1 MSESSSSSSKNDE
14 NSSTQESSST
24 TKLNVEDE
32 IQEGKDEMLDEIA
45 KEDDVVVA
53 DETVAEKKKKVEE
66 SSSEVSTKDED
77 NEVEITPAEKR
88 DAELGVTGEEEET
101 EEEKGCGNQTEGY
114 VTSDGPFLNL
124 RPPSDSPARMNTIVT
139 FDIPPAVERFSL
151 PPQGST
157 SSENSTESFARTT
170 MKDFGSLAGFNTAWG
185 GGSTTE
191 EQDSRKRPRAQTDS
205 PPHSDKTKVKRDH
218 SLERKRKIK
227 TSLDGKG
234 KKKRAH
240 QTVDRIVAVIRDDF
254 DPITY
259 THLHLAADIIH
270 SEIAD
275 EVWLMPT
282 VLVLNDEK
290 QTNIRDRL
298 IMCHLA
304 VNSFFGSDFPVKVSS
319 YAMDYPKKETRD
331 MISEGLKTQHPF
343 THFRFV
349 VTTENFKD
357 VQRTTFGTSDL
368 DLETPILLIPT
379 KDSREVLD
387 SEVEEFSDCIVFE
400 SNDGVTSGNIPS
412 LASASKAVKLRMKL
426 DEEPLPSAD
435 PTTPKNSSIADD
447 STPKKTIIDFD
458 RSFRDKNKQ
467 FKSKI
472 ARCHGFVPPSVLKY
486 LERYG
491 EETSWQYF

>member
-1 MSESSSSSSKNDE
+1 
-14 NSSTQESSST
+14 
-24 TKLNVEDE
+24 V
-32 IQEGKDEMLDEIA
+32 
-45 KEDDVVVA
+45 
-53 DETVAEKKKKVEE
+53 
-66 SSSEVSTKDED
+66 
-77 NEVEITPAEKR
+77 TPAER
-88 DAELGVTGEEEET
+88 QDAELGVSHAEDEDGGT
-101 EEEKGCGNQTEGY
+101 EEKGCGNQTGENLGY

-139 FDIPPAVERFSL
+139 FDIPAVERFSL
-151 PPQGST
+151 PPSNINSST
-157 SSENSTESFARTT
+157 ANTTSTTTNTKRTS
-170 MKDFGSLAGFNTAWG
+170 MKEFGSLTGFNSAWG
-185 GGSTTE
+185 GNTE
-191 EQDSRKRPRAQTDS
+191 EHDSRKRPRAQTDS
-205 PPHSDKTKVKRDH
+205 PPHSDKTKLKRDH

-240 QTVDRIVAVIRDDF
+240 HSVDRIVAVIRDDF

-290 QTNIRDRL
+290 QTNVRDRL

-319 YAMDYPKKETRD
+319 YAMDFPKKETRD
-331 MISEGLKTQHPF
+331 MVSEGLKHLHPF

-357 VQRTTFGTSDL
+357 IQRTTFGTSDL

-387 SEVEEFSDCIVFE
+387 SEVEDFSDCIVFE
-400 SNDGVTSGNIPS
+400 SSDGVTSGNIPS
-412 LASASKAVKLRMKL
+412 LASASKAVKIRMKL
-426 DEEPLPSAD
+426 DEEPLPVVESYSSSS
-435 PTTPKNSSIADD
+435 TTPKNGTSIDGD
-447 STPKKTIIDFD
+447 STGKATTPKKKTIIDID
-458 RSFRDKNKQ
+458 RSFRDKTRQ
-467 FKSKI
+467 FKAKI